1 MRDSASMK
9 QSDRPVPPVGRR
21 ERNKAEKKERVFL
34 AARELFTRDGYEKT
48 SMKTISVHADV
59 GFGTL
64 FLIADGKRDLLFK
77 LFHTDVVEIRNKIRD
92 NIDYAAGI
100 PDIFLAMLYPY
111 FDLFA
116 ENIQLS
122 RDYLRE
128 VTFAAA
134 TAEGQDDVHF
144 GEFFVPTAQSVLNE
158 LKRHGQ
164 VREDLSTNV
173 AAEALYATFMG
184 AVRTWLR
191 KDNPK
196 ADEGKAYLRSIYEI
210 VAFGLR

>member
-1 MRDSASMK
+1 MK